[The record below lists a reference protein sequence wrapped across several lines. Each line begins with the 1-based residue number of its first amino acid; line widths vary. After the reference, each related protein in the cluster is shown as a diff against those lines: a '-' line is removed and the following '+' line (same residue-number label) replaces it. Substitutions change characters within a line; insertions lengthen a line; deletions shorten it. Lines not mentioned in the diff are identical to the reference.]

1 MRLSTA
7 VGWNEQNR
15 HPGDERFA
23 SVSRAPSAVH
33 GRKVCE
39 AKELIRKVAAPGS
52 AGRSLVKPFEPR
64 RPGGQVKRERPT
76 ADDYFRRER
85 RQRMMVRRC
94 QAAHNR
100 DYRRVRKFPRVV
112 SPGVVYVRAAGIAVL
127 PRRAANR
134 VISLNI
140 RRRRM
145 VNLRHPQSL
154 HSLPLAAAHHRCGN
168 ECRWAR
174 R

>member
-1 MRLSTA
+1 MNGSPTFR
-7 VGWNEQNR
+7 
-15 HPGDERFA
+15 ERQVRF
-23 SVSRAPSAVH
+23 

-64 RPGGQVKRERPT
+64 RPGGQVEWERPI

-100 DYRRVRKFPRVV
+100 DYRWSSTPDADRCAVFGTRLGQRPSEPRDLADRLR
-112 SPGVVYVRAAGIAVL
+112 PAAILQL
-127 PRRAANR
+127 PDTRRA
-134 VISLNI
+134 
-140 RRRRM
+140 
-145 VNLRHPQSL
+145 
-154 HSLPLAAAHHRCGN
+154 
-168 ECRWAR
+168 
-174 R
+174 